1 MYALWPFCEQGKE
14 FRDQTMHEMDSLRPE
29 HKTEGFPSDFQ
40 GYKWKALT
48 TVALGT
54 LMGTMDASI
63 TNISFPVLASVF
75 KADLTTVMWVT
86 LVYILVCASLM
97 LILGKISDLIGRK
110 KIYAGGMAV
119 FTLGLMAC
127 SLAQNIGQ
135 LILFRILQAV
145 GAAMSV
151 ACGPAIVTQAFP
163 PEERGKGLGLLGVS
177 VSLGFIVGPTLGG
190 FLLQWLNWRSIFYI
204 RVPVGLI
211 TLFMILVL
219 LKKDQIRP
227 GRIRLD
233 FRGAFFSSAGIFCLV
248 LGMSQINKFGLMSFV
263 VCLLIGLGLL
273 NLVVFVFIERRV
285 KEPIID
291 LSLFKNR
298 VFSSAIWSLFLIF
311 VAAPGYILIMP
322 FYLMHGLGL
331 TASAAGLLM
340 AVNAM
345 TTIVVGPISGSLSD
359 RFGPVWFSTIGAAAT
374 AAAFYL
380 MRGFG
385 LETHIAAIVPVLV
398 LLGLG
403 IGAFQPAN
411 NSIIMGAVSKEH
423 LGTASALIATQ
434 RQVGLSLGM
443 ALAGSIFSA
452 RRAMHQVELSRRGLE
467 TDHVVSLSIPLAFQD
482 TLLIS
487 VFVGLFVVLLC
498 LFSGERKISTIG
510 KAKAEP
516 RTAL

>member
-1 MYALWPFCEQGKE
+1 MQVIDTLK
-14 FRDQTMHEMDSLRPE
+14 PE
-29 HKTEGFPSDFQ
+29 HQTQGFQPDPQ
-40 GYKWKALT
+40 GYKWKALA

-63 TNISFPVLASVF
+63 TNISFPVLTRVF
-75 KADLTTVMWVT
+75 QAELTTVMWVA
-86 LVYILVCASLM
+86 LVYILVCTSLM
-97 LILGKISDLIGRK
+97 LILGKIGDLIGRK
-110 KIYAGGMAV
+110 KLYAGGMAI
-119 FTLGLMAC
+119 FTLGLIAC
-127 SLAQNIGQ
+127 SMAQGIGQ

-145 GAAMSV
+145 GAAMSI
-151 ACGPAIVTQAFP
+151 ACGPAIVTEAFP

-177 VSLGFIVGPTLGG
+177 VSLGFILGPTLGG
-190 FLLQWLNWRSIFYI
+190 FLLEWLNWRSIFYV

-219 LKKDQIRP
+219 LKKDRARP

-233 FRGAFFSSAGIFCLV
+233 FRGAFSSSAGIFCLV
-248 LGMSQINKFGLMSFV
+248 LGMSQINKFGFGSLV
-263 VCLLIGLGLL
+263 VSLLIGFGLL
-273 NLVVFVFIERRV
+273 SLLVFMFVERRV
-285 KEPIID
+285 EEPIID

-298 VFSSAIWSLFLIF
+298 VFSSAAWSLFLTF
-311 VAAPGYILIMP
+311 VAAPAYILIMP

-374 AAAFYL
+374 AAAFYF
-380 MRGFG
+380 MRGFD
-385 LETHIAAIVPVLV
+385 LETHVTAIIPVLA
-398 LLGLG
+398 LLGAG
-403 IGAFQPAN
+403 IGTFQPPN

-423 LGTASALIATQ
+423 LGTASALMATQ

-443 ALAGSIFSA
+443 ALAGSLFTA
-452 RRAMHQVELSRRGLE
+452 RRALFQAELLGQGLE
-467 TDHVVSLSIPLAFQD
+467 NDYVARLSIPLAFQD
-482 TLLIS
+482 ILLIS

-498 LFSGERKISTIG
+498 LFSGERKMSTIETG
-510 KAKAEP
+510 KVEP
-516 RTAL
+516 GTV

>member
-1 MYALWPFCEQGKE
+1 MAPFAPTYQRKE
-14 FRDQTMHEMDSLRPE
+14 FLGETMDLIDPFMPE
-29 HKTEGFPSDFQ
+29 HKPEGITPDPK
-40 GYKWKALT
+40 GYKWKALA

-54 LMGTMDASI
+54 LMSTMDASI
-63 TNISFPVLASVF
+63 TNISFPVLTRVF
-75 KADLTTVMWVT
+75 KADLASVMWVT
-86 LVYILVCASLM
+86 LGFILVCSSLM

-151 ACGPAIVTQAFP
+151 ACGPAIVTEAFP

-177 VSLGFIVGPTLGG
+177 VSLGFILGPTLGG

-233 FRGAFFSSAGIFCLV
+233 FRGAFSSSAGIFCLV

-273 NLVVFVFIERRV
+273 SLVVFMFIERRV

-403 IGAFQPAN
+403 VGAFQPAN

-443 ALAGSIFSA
+443 ALTGSMFTA
-452 RRAMHQVELSRRGLE
+452 RRAIHQAELSRQGLV
-467 TDHVVSLSIPLAFQD
+467 TDYAANLSIPLAFQD
-482 TLLIS
+482 VLLIS
-487 VFVGLFVVLLC
+487 VFIGSLVVLLC
-498 LFSGERKISTIG
+498 LFSGGGKTSTIENV
-510 KAKAEP
+510 KVEP
-516 RTAL
+516 GPAL